1 MSVRFVIGRAG
12 SGKTRHVFDSM
23 VEAMRAHP
31 LGPPIFLILPKQA
44 TFSAERELTCNSG
57 LGGFCRAHI
66 ISFDELSRSVL
77 AECGGGAIPEVT
89 PIGRQM
95 LLGHLL
101 RKHAAQLT
109 FYDGVARQPG
119 LAARLDAMFDEFQ
132 RAGKD
137 AAALTELI
145 DGLKTP
151 AGDAEGEMLGRK
163 LQDFRLLYAE
173 YTGFLGQD
181 RLDPHGRLAQM
192 LECLQHSNN
201 FRGATVHVDGFAE
214 FTENERRTLARVAR
228 FAHRVEI
235 ALLIDPL
242 HPTIG
247 DVHHLPDAMELFHQT
262 LQTYR
267 RLHFAFE
274 AEGVAV
280 GQPIVLDGAQRFE
293 QKPLAYIERQLFSER
308 PRPLHGDVPLE
319 LIEANDRRA
328 EVDAVA
334 RRIRELLDENVR
346 LRQIAVLVRDLEPYH
361 ELIDASFGEHG
372 IPYFVDR
379 RRTAAH
385 HPLLVFTRAALAIA
399 RVSGGTG
406 WPHESIM
413 SLLKSGL
420 AGVSPD
426 EADEVE
432 NYVLL
437 HRIRGNAWG
446 DIRAWEYQRK
456 QTRGRDE
463 DDLPELESVE
473 AARVDRIRRTVVDKL
488 NLFID
493 KLRSADTR
501 SLRQTVLD
509 LFHLYESFGVRACIT
524 RWMDEAADANELE
537 QRGEHEQ
544 VWSELVSL
552 LDQMVDLLGEESV
565 TIADFVEILEAG
577 LEQFDLAL
585 TPPTVDQVLVGQVDR
600 TRCPP
605 LHTAFIVGLHE
616 GEFPRAVREDSIL
629 SDSER
634 EQLHEH
640 RIDLDPD
647 SERRLLDEN
656 LLGYIGFTRASQ
668 RLIVTRATSND
679 DGKPLGPSPYWLRLR
694 RLLPNLMPHEIRRD
708 ADPADTIGTPRQ
720 MVNALVRW
728 ARTGAIERDAASTPW
743 PALYQWLATYT
754 CCDDAID
761 VMRYRAWRAL
771 GYANDAKLSPEI
783 ARKLFAAPLHA
794 SVTRIESFA
803 TCPFKHYVRYGLK
816 LRERDD
822 ADVTA
827 MDLGN
832 VYHSILERVVREVLR
847 TRADWADLQTSVTDA
862 MIREYA
868 EEVGR
873 SLRGELMM
881 SSARNRYLLGHIEK
895 TLNRVIASQRAA
907 MRRGHFRPAVAEL
920 GFGVEG
926 GTLPAFNLKTPAGR
940 DVFLHGKI
948 DRVDLVEGG
957 AQFAV
962 IDYKLTGRPLALDR
976 VYHGISLQLL
986 TYLLVLDVE
995 GERMFG
1001 RKLNPSAAFYVKLL
1015 RSLEQVN
1022 HPDDAPHPDDAT
1034 FDLKEKPRGIFDGDC
1049 IDHLDDDCAGGGSS
1063 DVVQLFVKN
1072 DGSFGHLDR
1081 TDVADRGAFAALL
1094 AHVRTRVGE
1103 LADQIIGGHV
1113 DITPYRI
1120 NKLTPCPQ
1128 CEFRA
1133 VCRFD
1138 PGVNRY
1144 HTLPAMKRSE
1154 VFDRL
1159 TEGAT

>member
-12 SGKTRHVFDSM
+12 WGKTRHVFRSI

-31 LGPPIFLILPKQA
+31 LGPPIYLILPKQA
-44 TFSAERELTCNSG
+44 TFSAERELTCNNG
-57 LGGFCRAHI
+57 LGGFCRAHV
-66 ISFDELSRSVL
+66 ISFDELSRSIL

-101 RKHAAQLT
+101 RKNAAQLT

-132 RAGKD
+132 RSGKD
-137 AAALTELI
+137 PGALNDLI
-145 DGLKTP
+145 DELKG
-151 AGDAEGEMLGRK
+151 AASDAEGEMLLRK
-163 LQDFRLLYAE
+163 MQDFRLLYRE
-173 YTGFLGQD
+173 YAAFLGQD
-181 RLDPHGRLAQM
+181 RLDPHGRLTQM
-192 LECLQHSNN
+192 LQCLQDSSA
-201 FRGATVHVDGFAE
+201 FRGATVYVDGFAE

-228 FAHRVEI
+228 FADCLEI
-235 ALLIDPL
+235 ALLVDPS
-242 HPTIG
+242 HPTIR
-247 DVHHLPDAMELFHQT
+247 DVHHLPDAMDLFHQT

-267 RLHFAFE
+267 RLSLAFAE
-274 AEGVAV
+274 EGVAV
-280 GQPIVLDGAQRFE
+280 VEPLVMTGSERFE
-293 QKPLAYIERQLFSER
+293 QKPLTYIERWLFTGR
-308 PRPLHGDVPLE
+308 PKPLHGDVPVE
-319 LIEANDRRA
+319 LIEAYDRRA
-328 EVDAVA
+328 EIDAVA
-334 RRIRELLDENVR
+334 RRIRALLNDKVR

-361 ELIDASFGEHG
+361 ELIDASFHEYA

-399 RVSGGTG
+399 RGG
-406 WPHESIM
+406 WPHEPVM
-413 SLLKSGL
+413 SLMKCGL

-437 HRIRGNAWG
+437 HRVKGHAWG
-446 DIRAWEYQRK
+446 DIKPWTFERK
-456 QTRGRDE
+456 RTRRGGGSEDE
-463 DDLPELESVE
+463 LPEVEIVE
-473 AARVDRIRRTVVDKL
+473 AARVDRIRRRVVENL

-493 KLRSADTR
+493 KLRSADVR

-509 LFHLYESFGVRACIT
+509 LFDLYESFGVRHAIG
-524 RWMDEAADANELE
+524 RWMDEAVEANELE

-544 VWSELVSL
+544 VWSEIVSL
-552 LDQMVDLLGEESV
+552 LDQMVDLLGDEQVS
-565 TIADFVEILEAG
+565 IADFVEILEAG

-585 TPPTVDQVLVGQVDR
+585 TPPTVDQVLVGQIDR
-600 TRCPP
+600 ARCPP
-605 LHTAFIVGLHE
+605 LHTVFLVGLHE
-616 GEFPRAVREDSIL
+616 GEFPRSVREDSIL

-634 EQLHEH
+634 EKLHE
-640 RIDLDPD
+640 RSIDLDPD
-647 SERRLLDEN
+647 SERRLLDER
-656 LLGYIGFTRASQ
+656 LLGYIAFTRASKG
-668 RLIVTRATSND
+668 IVVTRATAND
-679 DGKPLGPSPYWLRLR
+679 DGKPLNPSPYWSQLR
-694 RLLPNLMPHEIRRD
+694 RLLPDVQPQEIRRD
-708 ADPADTIGTPRQ
+708 SDAAETIGTPRQ
-720 MVNALVRW
+720 MVNALVHW
-728 ARTGAIERDAASTPW
+728 ARQSGEDDPSSPW
-743 PALYQWLATYT
+743 PALYQWLATHA
-754 CCDDAID
+754 CCDDAIGI
-761 VMRYRAWRAL
+761 MRYRAWRAL
-771 GYANDAKLSPEI
+771 GYSNDAKLSPDI
-783 ARKLFAAPLHA
+783 AAKLFASPLHA
-794 SVTRIESFA
+794 SVTRIETFA
-803 TCPFKHYVRYGLK
+803 TCPFKHYLRYGLK
-816 LRERDD
+816 LRERED

-832 VYHSILERVVREVLR
+832 VYHSILERVVREVLK
-847 TRADWADLQTSVTDA
+847 TRADWADLESQVTDA

-907 MRRGHFRPAVAEL
+907 MRRGNFRPAAAEL

-926 GTLPAFNLKTPAGR
+926 GTIPAFQLRTPAGR
-940 DVFLHGKI
+940 EVFLHGKI

-986 TYLLVLDVE
+986 TYLLVLQAE
-995 GERMFG
+995 GERVFG
-1001 RKLNPSAAFYVKLL
+1001 RTLTPAAAFYVKLL
-1015 RSLEQVN
+1015 RSLDDVK
-1022 HPDDAPHPDDAT
+1022 HPDFAPAPHDPA
-1034 FDLKEKPRGIFDGDC
+1034 FDLKEKPRGIFDGAC
-1049 IDHLDDDCAGGGSS
+1049 IDHLDDNCAGGGPSE
-1063 DVVQLFVKN
+1063 VVQLYVKK
-1072 DGSFGHLDR
+1072 DGTFGNLDR
-1081 TDVADRGAFAALL
+1081 TDVAEREAFASLL
-1094 AHVRTRVGE
+1094 SHVRRRVGE
-1103 LADQIIGGHV
+1103 MADQIIAGQV

-1120 NKLTPCPQ
+1120 NKVTPCPS

-1144 HTLPAMKRSE
+1144 HNLQPMKRSE
-1154 VFDRL
+1154 VFERL
-1159 TEGAT
+1159 TRGVS

>member
-12 SGKTRHVFDSM
+12 SGKTRHVFRSM
-23 VEAMRAHP
+23 TDAMRADP

-57 LGGFCRAHI
+57 LGGFCRAHV
-66 ISFDELSRSVL
+66 ISFDELSRTVL

-101 RKHAAQLT
+101 RKNAPKLT
-109 FYDGVARQPG
+109 FYDGVAHQPG

-132 RAGKD
+132 RSGKD
-137 AAALTELI
+137 PAALNELV
-145 DGLKTP
+145 DELKTT
-151 AGDAEGEMLGRK
+151 ATDAEGELLLRK
-163 LQDFRLLYAE
+163 MQDFRLLYTE
-173 YTGFLGQD
+173 YTAFLGQD
-181 RLDPHGRLAQM
+181 RLDPHGRLTQM
-192 LECLQHSNN
+192 LQCLQDSSV
-201 FRGATVHVDGFAE
+201 FRGATVYVDGFAE
-214 FTENERRTLARVAR
+214 FTDTERRTLARLAR

-235 ALLIDPL
+235 ALLIDPS
-242 HPTIG
+242 HPTIR
-247 DVHHLPDAMELFHQT
+247 DVHHLPDAMDLFHQT

-267 RLHFAFE
+267 QLHFAFE
-274 AEGVAV
+274 QEGVAIAE
-280 GQPIVLDGAQRFE
+280 PLVLTDLERFAQ
-293 QKPLAYIERQLFSER
+293 QKPLEYIERWLFTER
-308 PRPLHGDVPLE
+308 PKPLHGEVPVE
-319 LIEANDRRA
+319 LIEAHDRRA

-334 RRIRELLDENVR
+334 RRIRALLAEGVR

-361 ELIDASFGEHG
+361 ELIDASFREHA
-372 IPYFVDR
+372 IPYFADR

-399 RVSGGTG
+399 RGA
-406 WPHESIM
+406 WPHESILA
-413 SLLKSGL
+413 LLKSGL
-420 AGVSPD
+420 ADVTPD

-437 HRIRGNAWG
+437 HRVKGHAWG
-446 DIRAWEYQRK
+446 EAKPWDFERK
-456 QTRGRDE
+456 RTRGGAEDE
-463 DDLPELESVE
+463 LPEFE
-473 AARVDRIRRTVVDKL
+473 AIAAERVDQIRRRAVDRLKR
-488 NLFID
+488 FITAIGAATD
-493 KLRSADTR
+493 ARP
-501 SLRQTVLD
+501 LRQTVFD
-509 LFHLYESFGVRACIT
+509 LFHLYESFGVRECVS
-524 RWMDEAADANELE
+524 RWMDEAAEAGELE

-552 LDQMVDLLGEESV
+552 LDQMVDLLGDELV

-585 TPPTVDQVLVGQVDR
+585 TPPTVDQVLVGQIDR
-600 TRCPP
+600 TRCPS
-605 LHTAFIVGLHE
+605 LHTAFLVGLHE

-634 EQLHEH
+634 ERLQQR
-640 RIDLDPD
+640 RIDLEPD
-647 SERRLLDEN
+647 SERRLLDEH
-656 LLGYIGFTRASQ
+656 LLGYIAFTRASR
-668 RLIVTRATSND
+668 RLVVTRSTSD
-679 DGKPLGPSPYWLRLR
+679 DAGKPLGPSPYWFRLR
-694 RLLPNLMPHEIRRD
+694 RLLPDVQPREIRRD
-708 ADPADTIGTPRQ
+708 ADPADNIGTPRQ
-720 MVNALVRW
+720 MVNALVHW
-728 ARTGAIERDAASTPW
+728 ARSGADDGDAPKAKPW

-761 VMRYRAWRAL
+761 VMRYRAWKAL
-771 GYANDAKLSPEI
+771 DYTNEATLSPDI
-783 ARKLFAAPLHA
+783 GGKLFASPLHA

-803 TCPFKHYVRYGLK
+803 TCPFKHYAQYGLK
-816 LRERDD
+816 LRPREDG
-822 ADVTA
+822 DVTV

-832 VYHSILERVVREVLR
+832 VYHSILERVVREVLQ
-847 TRADWADLQTSVTDA
+847 TRADWADLETSVTDA

-907 MRRGHFRPAVAEL
+907 MRRGTFRPAIAEL

-926 GTLPAFNLKTPAGR
+926 GRLPAFALKTPAGR
-940 DVFLHGKI
+940 NLFLHGKI
-948 DRVDLVEGG
+948 DRVDLVEDG

-962 IDYKLTGRPLALDR
+962 IDYKLTGRALALDR

-986 TYLLVLDVE
+986 TYLLVLDAE
-995 GERMFG
+995 GERVFG
-1001 RKLNPSAAFYVKLL
+1001 RKLTPSAAFYVKLL
-1015 RSLEQVN
+1015 RQLEDVK
-1022 HPDDAPHPDDAT
+1022 HPDLALAPDDPA
-1034 FDLKEKPRGIFDGDC
+1034 FHLKEKPRGIFDGDC
-1049 IDHLDDDCAGGGSS
+1049 IDHLDHDCASGGRSE
-1063 DVVQLFVKN
+1063 VVHLYVKK
-1072 DGSFGHLDR
+1072 DGTFGNLDT

-1094 AHVRTRVGE
+1094 GHVRRRVGE
-1103 LADQIIGGHV
+1103 LADQIIAGRV
-1113 DITPYRI
+1113 DIAPYRI

-1144 HTLPAMKRSE
+1144 HNLPAMKRSE
-1154 VFDRL
+1154 VFERV
-1159 TEGAT
+1159 TGGAP